1 MGIGC
6 VRKLVAS
13 DTMHS
18 SLALKTAL
26 WHKGEPP
33 NKCLYPTLSSSKL
46 SLSFSCMW
54 ASSEAMEGNWGAVV
68 ILQVLCCGQPGKF
81 WPGFPGTKS
90 ASFWVEKLRIFKHA
104 SDAFQAFIANKPRT
118 FSGQHQKFAGAEHS
132 PNVDESWITSKSKD
146 IMTHQYKMLM
156 QMSNYFECA
165 GSTAALGPSC

>member
-1 MGIGC
+1 
-6 VRKLVAS
+6 
-13 DTMHS
+13 
-18 SLALKTAL
+18 
-26 WHKGEPP
+26 
-33 NKCLYPTLSSSKL
+33 
-46 SLSFSCMW
+46 
-54 ASSEAMEGNWGAVV
+54 MEGNWGAVV

-165 GSTAALGPSC
+165 GSTAALGPSWLTLTWRLAAKASWHGSHQTVSKLIRAIKHGNGKKHIAR